1 MMRVYARVLCVGA
14 WDPAVCSERTDFS
27 EYQDCWCSCLG
38 IPATDPDH
46 WLVGV
51 CAAKNQNI

>member
-1 MMRVYARVLCVGA
+1 MTRLHACVVFVGA
-14 WDPAVCSERTDFS
+14 RDPAVCSDRMGFCEDR
-27 EYQDCWCSCLG
+27 DCWCSCPG

-51 CAAKNQNI
+51 CAVKNQYI